1 MPAITDFIATMN
13 RAHGFARSARYEIV
27 LTPPAGMV
35 KNLQEQ
41 GVDIT
46 NYTRD
51 ISLLCDTIAMPGH
64 DLNTH
69 SAKYGTAIET
79 QMVSGHKFE
88 GTITAT
94 FYLDTNFETQSYFT
108 LWQNAAVNNKTNKVS
123 YYKEVLPDGSSFYN
137 YAGTMRIYQLS
148 SDYGGV
154 KTVNSP
160 FDGEHYT
167 GKWTGKMEGP
177 RNSYKSKTQFVRN
190 TRKVGQ
196 MVTKRTYGMEIQEV
210 YPETIGQIEYAYAT
224 VDAVALL
231 PVEFQYRKWR
241 TLDPTELDNVERK
254 FQR

>member
-1 MPAITDFIATMN
+1 MAN
-13 RAHGFARSARYEIV
+13 GHG
-27 LTPPAGMV
+27 
-35 KNLQEQ
+35 
-41 GVDIT
+41 
-46 NYTRD
+46 
-51 ISLLCDTIAMPGH
+51 
-64 DLNTH
+64 
-69 SAKYGTAIET
+69 
-79 QMVSGHKFE
+79 FE
-88 GTITAT
+88 GTIAAT

-108 LWQNAAVNNKTNKVS
+108 LWQDAAVDNATNKVS
-123 YYKEVLPDGSSFYN
+123 YYKTNNGQPN
-137 YAGTMRIYQLS
+137 YAGSMEIYQLS

-190 TRKVGQ
+190 TREVGQ

>member
-1 MPAITDFIATMN
+1 MPAITDFISSMN

-27 LTPPAGMV
+27 LSPPAGMV
-35 KNLQEQ
+35 KNLQQQ
-41 GVDIT
+41 GIDLT

-51 ISLLCDTIAMPGH
+51 ISLMCDTVAMPGH
-64 DLNTH
+64 DLQTH
-69 SAKYGTAIET
+69 SAKYGTDVGT
-79 QMVSGHKFE
+79 TMVNGHGFE
-88 GTITAT
+88 GTITTT

-123 YYKEVLPDGSSFYN
+123 YYKDEDGAKN

-160 FDGEHYT
+160 FDGDHYT
-167 GKWTGKMEGP
+167 GKHEEYIDSGNPHKDAVKI
-177 RNSYKSKTQFVRN
+177 RRN

-224 VDAVALL
+224 VDTIALL

-254 FQR
+254 FQQ